1 MQVGANVLQTL
12 VNAALSIID
21 IQYVKFEVR
30 INEVTKIFHFVS
42 NLIDIIYV
50 ARSSKD
56 HLLLIQCYYTR
67 KRKLT

>member
-42 NLIDIIYV
+42 NLIGIIY
-50 ARSSKD
+50 
-56 HLLLIQCYYTR
+56 L
-67 KRKLT
+67 